1 MKVQRSPI
9 CYNTGRNYFKGK
21 MLVIYEL
28 KTKSTGEGR
37 LRNYGLSYPCHNS
50 NVRHFY
56 PNNRKRQFNVKHDS
70 LNMEAAP

>member
-9 CYNTGRNYFKGK
+9 CYKTGRNYFKGK

-50 NVRHFY
+50 NSGIST
-56 PNNRKRQFNVKHDS
+56 QTTANVS
-70 LNMEAAP
+70 LMLSMTV